1 MNNEKTCDCLAAK
14 QFCCTFDAFWYDET
28 NDMFLQVCFKEVSF
42 NCWINTSF
50 FTAFSSQ
57 SVQNMKI
64 NKKASKN
71 NNHTFWHWF
80 GHNKTRQISLFL
92 SGKKKRNVILKQ
104 QTNWD
109 ELLFK
114 FECFYTKT
122 QTGRGESQTDSQQDG
137 TKQTK
142 NKRKSE
148 WKSIANGIGIRFI
161 PKRQQQ
167 KAGRKA
173 GWFLRPVFPFP
184 WLWKET
190 WHEVEGQAKRRQHCV
205 ETVTHRHLFWHAQAR
220 LLSVVHANWRAQ
232 AVI

>member
-1 MNNEKTCDCLAAK
+1 
-14 QFCCTFDAFWYDET
+14 
-28 NDMFLQVCFKEVSF
+28 
-42 NCWINTSF
+42 
-50 FTAFSSQ
+50 
-57 SVQNMKI
+57 MKI
-64 NKKASKN
+64 NKKVSKN
-71 NNHTFWHWF
+71 KNLTFWHWF
-80 GHNKTRQISLFL
+80 GHNKRRQISLSLFWKR
-92 SGKKKRNVILKQ
+92 KKKKKSWNVILKQ

-109 ELLFK
+109 EPLFK
-114 FECFYTKT
+114 FECFYAKT
-122 QTGRGESQTDSQQDG
+122 QTEGGGQGTGGRETDSQQDR

-142 NKRKSE
+142 NKRKWE
-148 WKSIANGIGIRFI
+148 GRGIANGIGIRFI

-167 KAGRKA
+167 KEAGRKA

-205 ETVTHRHLFWHAQAR
+205 ETVMHRHLFWHAQAR

>member
-1 MNNEKTCDCLAAK
+1 
-14 QFCCTFDAFWYDET
+14 
-28 NDMFLQVCFKEVSF
+28 MFLQVCFKVWSF
-42 NCWINTSF
+42 NYWVNIF
-50 FTAFSSQ
+50 FSPHCFFKLVSSKYENKQ
-57 SVQNMKI
+57 ESIQKI
-64 NKKASKN
+64 I
-71 NNHTFWHWF
+71 
-80 GHNKTRQISLFL
+80 ISLFGTDLVTTREDRSHYLCLGGRKKNPEML
-92 SGKKKRNVILKQ
+92 SWNDRQTEMSYSLNLSAFMPKHKQ
-104 QTNWD
+104 
-109 ELLFK
+109 
-114 FECFYTKT
+114 
-122 QTGRGESQTDSQQDG
+122 GGETIGERETDSQQDG

-142 NKRKSE
+142 NKRKWE
-148 WKSIANGIGIRFI
+148 GKSIANGIGIRFI

-167 KAGRKA
+167 KEAGRKA